1 MTTTRHFVTSRA
13 AVTRLLAALALL
25 LMIAPVA
32 VAAPEAPAVPTVYRI
47 DVEGVI
53 APATARYVMR
63 AIRQAEEA
71 RAEALLIRLDTP
83 GGLLKSMDD
92 ITKAMLNSTVPI
104 IVYVAPEGA
113 RAASAGVFVT
123 YAAHIAVMAPATR
136 IGAAHPV
143 GVGQGGEG
151 EQDKTLLEKV
161 TNDAVAN
168 IRGIARRRGRN
179 ADWAEKA
186 VRESVS
192 VDEVE
197 ALRLRVVDL
206 VARDEDNLLR
216 AVDGRKVTTAE
227 GAQTLQTRH
236 ARVVTVGMDV
246 TEQFLRLL
254 SDPNVGFILL
264 NIGIIGILAELYNP
278 GLILPGVVGA
288 IALVLG
294 LASFAILEVN
304 AAGLMLIALAVI
316 MFIADLKIPGH
327 GVLTVG
333 GVLSFI
339 FGAIL
344 LTSRQAP
351 FLRISLQLILG
362 VAAGLAAF
370 FLFAVGAGMRAQRAV
385 VRSGAEG
392 LIGAVGVAR
401 TPLDPDGMV
410 YVRGEM
416 WTARAEGR
424 RIDEGERVQVIG
436 VEGLTVHVRPEEA

>member
-13 AVTRLLAALALL
+13 AAHGLLAA
-25 LMIAPVA
+25 PGG
-32 VAAPEAPAVPTVYRI
+32 PPAVPTVSRI

-92 ITKAMLNSTVPI
+92 ITKAMLNSAVPI

-227 GAQTLQTRH
+227 GAQTLQTRRAH
-236 ARVVTVGMDV
+236 VVTVGMDV

-264 NIGIIGILAELYNP
+264 NIGIIGILAEICNP
-278 GLILPGVVGA
+278 GLIAPAGGAVPAHRPAVDPG
-288 IALVLG
+288 
-294 LASFAILEVN
+294 
-304 AAGLMLIALAVI
+304 
-316 MFIADLKIPGH
+316 
-327 GVLTVG
+327 G
-333 GVLSFI
+333 GC
-339 FGAIL
+339 
-344 LTSRQAP
+344 
-351 FLRISLQLILG
+351 
-362 VAAGLAAF
+362 
-370 FLFAVGAGMRAQRAV
+370 GAGRVLPLCRGCRHARPARGRAQR
-385 VRSGAEG
+385 R
-392 LIGAVGVAR
+392 R
-401 TPLDPDGMV
+401 RPD
-410 YVRGEM
+410 R
-416 WTARAEGR
+416 RGR
-424 RIDEGERVQVIG
+424 RGAHAAGPRRGGLRPRREGDG
-436 VEGLTVHVRPEEA
+436 GG

>member
-1 MTTTRHFVTSRA
+1 MTRLRRPSTPIAGRVVLA
-13 AVTRLLAALALL
+13 LLAALLGAQILAL
-25 LMIAPVA
+25 
-32 VAAPEAPAVPTVYRI
+32 AAPPGPVVYRI
-47 DVEGVI
+47 DVDGVI
-53 APATARYVMR
+53 APATARYIQR

-71 RAEALLIRLDTP
+71 KAEALVIQLNTP
-83 GGLLKSMDD
+83 GGLLKSMDE
-92 ITKAMLNSTVPI
+92 ITLVMLNAGVPV
-104 IVYVAPEGA
+104 IVYVAPAGA
-113 RAASAGVFVT
+113 RAASAGVFIT
-123 YAAHIAVMAPATR
+123 YAAHIAAMAPATR

-143 GVGQGGEG
+143 GVGQGQEKPD
-151 EQDKTLLEKV
+151 QTLLDKV

-168 IRGIARRRGRN
+168 LRGIARRRGRN
-179 ADWAEKA
+179 AAWAERA
-186 VRESVS
+186 VRQSVS
-192 VDEVE
+192 ATEEE
-197 ALRLRVVDL
+197 ALRLRVIDL
-206 VARDEDNLLR
+206 VARDLDNLLR
-216 AVDGRKVTTAE
+216 AVDGRRVTTATGE
-227 GAQTLQTRH
+227 RTLQTRR
-236 ARVVTVGMDV
+236 AQVTLLSMDI

-254 SDPNVGFILL
+254 SDPNIGFILL

-278 GLILPGVVGA
+278 GLIVPGVVGA

-304 AAGLMLIALAVI
+304 AAGLLLIALAVI

-370 FLFAVGAGMRAQRAV
+370 FLFAVGAGIRAQRAS

-392 LIGAVGVAR
+392 MIGAVGVAR
-401 TPLDPDGMV
+401 SVLDPEGQV

-416 WTARAEGR
+416 WTARAEGG
-424 RIDEGERVQVIG
+424 RIADGARVEVVG
-436 VEGLTVHVRPEEA
+436 VDGLTMRVRPADEASP